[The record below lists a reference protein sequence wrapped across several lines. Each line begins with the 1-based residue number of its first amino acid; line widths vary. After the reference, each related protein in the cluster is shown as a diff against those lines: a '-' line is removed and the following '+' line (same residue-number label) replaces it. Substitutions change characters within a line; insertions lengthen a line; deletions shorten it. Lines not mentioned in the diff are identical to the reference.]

1 MPMTPPPAPGTG
13 PGLAGSPSGLAG
25 KMQPPGAGA
34 QASGDAP
41 AGAPSGAP
49 QDPEF
54 WNWLHGLF
62 QQQQKEPDTKSDGT
76 DEPTDVNAVA
86 GAKKPADDDDSI
98 APSRAVPMA

>member
-1 MPMTPPPAPGTG
+1 MPMTPPPA

-34 QASGDAP
+34 QASGAAP
-41 AGAPSGAP
+41 SSPSGAP
-49 QDPEF
+49 NDPEF

-62 QQQQKEPDTKSDGT
+62 QQQKSAPDAKPEGS